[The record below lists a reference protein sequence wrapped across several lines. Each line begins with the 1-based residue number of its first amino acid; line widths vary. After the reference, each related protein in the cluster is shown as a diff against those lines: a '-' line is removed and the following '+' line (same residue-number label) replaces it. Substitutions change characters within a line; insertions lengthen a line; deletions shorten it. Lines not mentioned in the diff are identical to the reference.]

1 MAQNPAK
8 SPLAPGRTP
17 GQRAADVL
25 INFEPADRF
34 NQLIAQMQLG
44 NAWESMKP
52 FRHPDSELGGLIRKA
67 NREPPEMAKPIA
79 RTMVAKL
86 LSDTGEDVKSQA
98 TSLALR
104 KRLAVSDGIAP
115 FAGDVVLYQAR
126 GEAICDFI
134 QAQIA
139 QAPMPVVLVAH
150 RLGGVACVDLLV
162 KHDPFRQG
170 PRFGDRGFPS
180 ATPV

>member
-79 RTMVAKL
+79 RTMVRIPGQGEQDSGVNAK
-86 LSDTGEDVKSQA
+86 SVPGGRRKGFRAEGEQ
-98 TSLALR
+98 
-104 KRLAVSDGIAP
+104 
-115 FAGDVVLYQAR
+115 
-126 GEAICDFI
+126 
-134 QAQIA
+134 
-139 QAPMPVVLVAH
+139 
-150 RLGGVACVDLLV
+150 
-162 KHDPFRQG
+162 
-170 PRFGDRGFPS
+170 
-180 ATPV
+180 